1 MQYNPIIVA
10 HFKNPKNQGEVNNPD
25 GTGEVGNPVCGDVMK
40 VTIKV
45 NNEKISD
52 IKFQT
57 LGCGVAIAA
66 SSVLTDLAKGK
77 TLENAETISKMDIV
91 NALGGKEKVPP
102 EKIHCSLLAEDA
114 LKRAIKDYKNKKNS

>member
-1 MQYNPIIVA
+1 MQYNPIIVE
-10 HFKNPKNQGEVNNPD
+10 HFKKPKNQGEIKKPD

-45 NNEKISD
+45 ANDKISD

-66 SSVLTDLAKGK
+66 SSVLTEIAKGK
-77 TLENAETISKMDIV
+77 TIAEAEKITKRDIIDR
-91 NALGGKEKVPP
+91 LGGEKKVPP

-114 LKRAIKDYKNKKNS
+114 LKKAIKAYKQKN

>member
-1 MQYNPIIVA
+1 MQYNPIIVE
-10 HFKNPKNQGEVNNPD
+10 HFKNPKNQGEVNKPD
-25 GTGEVGNPVCGDVMK
+25 GIGEVGNPVCGDVMK

-45 NNEKISD
+45 ADEKISD

-66 SSVLTDLAKGK
+66 SSVLTEIAKGK
-77 TLENAETISKMDIV
+77 TIAEAEKITKKDIV
-91 NALGGKEKVPP
+91 DKLGGEKKVPP

-114 LKRAIKDYKNKKNS
+114 LKKAIKAYKNKN